1 MGFIEAIVYALLWLC
16 GVVLGFYL
24 ILWVFSAIGIALPV
38 MVITILKVMLVLV
51 AILVLIRLFWP
62 WVSNA
67 SIWPRGPQPPQP

>member
-16 GVVLGFYL
+16 GVALGFYL
-24 ILWVFSAIGIALPV
+24 ILWVFAALGIALPA

-62 WVSNA
+62 WA
-67 SIWPRGPQPPQP
+67 SSFRVWPRGPQPPQ